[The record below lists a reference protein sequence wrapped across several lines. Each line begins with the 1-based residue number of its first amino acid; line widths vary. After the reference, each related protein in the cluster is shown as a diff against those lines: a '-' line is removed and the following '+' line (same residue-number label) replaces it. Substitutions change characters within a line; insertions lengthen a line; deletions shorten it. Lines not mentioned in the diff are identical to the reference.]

1 MALWNN
7 TTKPKWLL
15 PAGEGTNAV
24 PNGNELA
31 LVDDEPGIGWRIWH
45 AKESG
50 NAVGVGRGWWEIL
63 ATQDVTGGAVDI
75 GGPVIS
81 AGNTLTLSVPIAD
94 VNTPIV
100 VNLLATDPDAQ
111 ALTFTATATDCTVDV
126 VGNVLT
132 ISAITAAQDASASV
146 VWKATAGDVDSS
158 DVTITINVTA

>member
-1 MALWNN
+1 MALWEN
-7 TTKPKWLL
+7 KVGGQPKWLL
-15 PAGEGTNAV
+15 SSGGVNNTNEV
-24 PNGNELA
+24 A
-31 LVDDEPGIGWRIWH
+31 LVDDEPGVGWRIWH

-63 ATQDVTGGAVDI
+63 ATQDTAGALVDV

-81 AGNTLTLSVPIAD
+81 AGNTLTLNVPIAD

-111 ALTFTATATDCTVDV
+111 AIDFTATGTACTANV

-132 ISAITAAQDASASV
+132 ISAITAGQGTSASV
-146 VWKATAGDVDSS
+146 LWKATANSVDSS

>member
-1 MALWNN
+1 MALWEN
-7 TTKPKWLL
+7 KVGGQPKWLL
-15 PAGEGTNAV
+15 SSGGVNNTNEV
-24 PNGNELA
+24 A
-31 LVDDEPGIGWRIWH
+31 LVDDEPGVGWRIWH

-63 ATQDVTGGAVDI
+63 ATQDTAGALVDV

-81 AGNTLTLSVPIAD
+81 AANTLVLSVAIAD

-111 ALTFTATATDCTVDV
+111 AITFTATGTDCTTAIAT
-126 VGNVLT
+126 NVLT
-132 ISAITAAQDASASV
+132 ISAITAAAGASASV
-146 VWKATAGDVDSS
+146 VWRATANSVDSP